1 MDKLVAYR
9 QIICDVLSQYL
20 HIDYANVDAKNK
32 AAFDRETD
40 QYMIVSVGWERDKRR
55 VHGCLIH
62 VEIIDGLVWVQ
73 RDGTEYGVTNDLVE
87 AGITKSDIVLGFHQT
102 DVRQYTGF
110 AVA

>member
-40 QYMIVSVGWERDKRR
+40 Q
-55 VHGCLIH
+55 
-62 VEIIDGLVWVQ
+62 
-73 RDGTEYGVTNDLVE
+73 T
-87 AGITKSDIVLGFHQT
+87 
-102 DVRQYTGF
+102 
-110 AVA
+110 